1 MGSRLEAM
9 REAHGPDVGLL
20 DEILGFRAVPGEID
34 GEVVKRVEVLESL
47 LSKALVDHGRG
58 R

>member
-9 REAHGPDVGLL
+9 REAHGPDVGFL
-20 DEILGFRAVPGEID
+20 DEVLGLRAVPGEID

-47 LSKALVDHGRG
+47 LSKALVDHGR
-58 R
+58 RR